1 MRADHVG
8 AYGYPRPTTP
18 RLDELAAKA
27 VVFESATSTAP
38 WTIPAHYSM
47 FTGLPPSFH
56 GVAGHEN
63 TFWAGKARALST
75 SVPYLPELLARAG
88 YVTDA
93 VVSSSPMSTTFGFH
107 RGFGA
112 YRQLSPDASA
122 VIDAALE
129 LVRRARNKP
138 QFLFVH
144 LIDPHA
150 PYLPVVE
157 FQDYSKK
164 FIERFGPRP
173 NDISDLLR
181 MVGGRTPPRHR
192 KDIADVVQLY
202 DAAVAYVDHHLGR
215 LFDGLQKMSLF
226 DRTLIIVTSDHG
238 EAFYEHR
245 DWQHAVSLYE
255 EQIRVPLIV
264 SWPDGVARTVE
275 QPVGIVDLFP
285 TFLSAAGLRAPTS
298 EGANLKSYLDGTTV
312 ASPFVGAAEVT
323 VAEADG
329 MRTLISLRAGDVK
342 YIARLAGSF
351 EEASWDNILSE
362 EIYDIVRDPA
372 EKDELL
378 RKRAASA
385 GEFRR
390 TLRDYIETGRRR
402 RALWETGSQV
412 LPGEETPR
420 ELETLGYVK

>member
-1 MRADHVG
+1 
-8 AYGYPRPTTP
+8 
-18 RLDELAAKA
+18 
-27 VVFESATSTAP
+27 
-38 WTIPAHYSM
+38 
-47 FTGLPPSFH
+47 
-56 GVAGHEN
+56 
-63 TFWAGKARALST
+63 
-75 SVPYLPELLARAG
+75 
-88 YVTDA
+88 
-93 VVSSSPMSTTFGFH
+93 
-107 RGFGA
+107 
-112 YRQLSPDASA
+112 
-122 VIDAALE
+122 
-129 LVRRARNKP
+129 
-138 QFLFVH
+138 
-144 LIDPHA
+144 
-150 PYLPVVE
+150 
-157 FQDYSKK
+157 
-164 FIERFGPRP
+164 
-173 NDISDLLR
+173 
-181 MVGGRTPPRHR
+181 
-192 KDIADVVQLY
+192 
-202 DAAVAYVDHHLGR
+202 
-215 LFDGLQKMSLF
+215 MSLF

-378 RKRAASA
+378 RKRAALVH
-385 GEFRR
+385 GRGFQFFDR
-390 TLRDYIETGRRR
+390 TGWVSYKALRNESVSRSSS
-402 RALWETGSQV
+402 LS
-412 LPGEETPR
+412 
-420 ELETLGYVK
+420 